1 MDCRS
6 ARTGRGEQSP
16 QDADNVRTARE
27 EQIVHKPGYSTSTH
41 STTFLDAQPGG
52 ELRACHQ
59 YVTPQLPTLGMA
71 HTCRQQTSTHTP
83 TNAAASQRPQGFII
97 SVHRTAAST
106 MLAWTHPTSKDGALH
121 FYISPAATV
130 SSACAATPLLSS
142 ASRSRLRDQSSQVQR
157 GTCTGVFGAA
167 EDCMGGPS
175 RHRPKLR
182 PSHWKLQQPP
192 FSQAPRRSST
202 PPAPLCSDKDG
213 RPSVPSKPNTSA
225 QVRM

>member
-52 ELRACHQ
+52 ELQACHQ
-59 YVTPQLPTLGMA
+59 YVTPQLPTLGLA
-71 HTCRQQTSTHTP
+71 HTCRQQTPTHTP
-83 TNAAASQRPQGFII
+83 TNAAASQRPQGLII
-97 SVHRTAAST
+97 PVRRAAAS
-106 MLAWTHPTSKDGALH
+106 MVLALGPVPCPKMALST
-121 FYISPAATV
+121 SPAASV
-130 SSACAATPLLSS
+130 PSACAATPLLSS
-142 ASRSRLRDQSSQVQR
+142 ASRSRLRGQSSQVQR

-182 PSHWKLQQPP
+182 PSHRKPQQPP

>member
-1 MDCRS
+1 MQ
-6 ARTGRGEQSP
+6 T
-16 QDADNVRTARE
+16 ADSN
-27 EQIVHKPGYSTSTH
+27 TH
-41 STTFLDAQPGG
+41 S
-52 ELRACHQ
+52 HQ
-59 YVTPQLPTLGMA
+59 RYCVTA
-71 HTCRQQTSTHTP
+71 TSRIHHLSAP
-83 TNAAASQRPQGFII
+83 NCCF
-97 SVHRTAAST
+97 HNAST
-106 MLAWTHPTSKDGALH
+106 WTHPTSKDGALH

-142 ASRSRLRDQSSQVQR
+142 TCRSRLRGQSSQVR
-157 GTCTGVFGAA
+157 RSTCTGVFNTT

-182 PSHWKLQQPP
+182 PSHWKLQQPS
-192 FSQAPRRSST
+192 FSQAARRSST